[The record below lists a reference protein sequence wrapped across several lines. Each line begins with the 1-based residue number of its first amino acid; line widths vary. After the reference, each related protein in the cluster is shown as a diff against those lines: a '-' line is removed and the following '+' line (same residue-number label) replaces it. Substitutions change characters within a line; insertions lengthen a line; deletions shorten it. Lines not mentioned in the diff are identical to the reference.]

1 MGSTQST
8 WECATSRPLYCHSSR
23 PPARSSVSSWA
34 CPTLLRKRLE
44 KSRTSVPWTEMAWPL
59 PSRSTTTCPAPPS
72 PKGST
77 LNTKSRKMIWR
88 STPLRGGERYA
99 RQVHHPQAQEGSHIP
114 ADVWRGI
121 SHVGSAMDLAFFGLR
136 RIGHLLSQTIPYFLD
151 QGPRYT
157 KIAMSVEI
165 RLNIR
170 YIYLYYIKH

>member
-23 PPARSSVSSWA
+23 PPARSSVSSWV

-77 LNTKSRKMIWR
+77 SNTKSRKMIWR
-88 STPLRGGERYA
+88 STPLRWGQRYA

-121 SHVGSAMDLAFFGLR
+121 SHVGSAMDLAFFGSPSYRSPPLTDYT
-136 RIGHLLSQTIPYFLD
+136 ILSRPGTTIHKNCNVGGD
-151 QGPRYT
+151 Q
-157 KIAMSVEI
+157 
-165 RLNIR
+165 
-170 YIYLYYIKH
+170 IKH

>member
-1 MGSTQST
+1 MGVCDKPSSVLPLLQTSSSIFGIIMGVPDFVK
-8 WECATSRPLYCHSSR
+8 EKIGEIKDLGALDRDGLAAAVKEYYDLSCATFSERFDIEHQVKKNDMEIH
-23 PPARSSVSSWA
+23 A
-34 CPTLLRKRLE
+34 LE
-44 KSRTSVPWTEMAWPL
+44 
-59 PSRSTTTCPAPPS
+59 
-72 PKGST
+72 
-77 LNTKSRKMIWR
+77 
-88 STPLRGGERYA
+88 GGERYA

-170 YIYLYYIKH
+170 YIYIILNIENIKK